1 MTAAL
6 RSSSGVD
13 AGGILLVVATILVF
27 ILPALIYFPPMLPSK
42 TEALLQTHTP
52 IGLHPSRSGLRSG
65 RAKRTSAGKD
75 SAGPAKLR
83 SLWVYPIKSCKGIE
97 VSRSKV
103 LSTGLEFDRLYTF
116 CQLKS
121 PFPVGVNTSDA
132 EKSQHKWEFITQRQF
147 PLLATIEVDLFV
159 PDVAKTRGLEDA
171 TGESFIVFRFPWV
184 EKGLF
189 GTFQWLVAKL
199 GRGWH
204 ALPEKEV
211 LLPVSFPAQ
220 EEIDAR
226 GYTFEDMSIWRDP
239 VTALNMEAELPREL
253 RLYLGVS
260 NRLGIFRID
269 PARFRPVYRCAPKE
283 YDAGYQPCIGFQDA
297 YPLHLLNLASVR
309 DLETIVAKDEQLQ
322 HLDPRRFR
330 ANIITNN
337 AVSTLPVDD
346 APAYNEETW
355 KAIRFHP
362 VDPSTTTGNGDS
374 PRFHVSCR
382 TVRCKLPNVD
392 QDTGLRHPVEPD
404 RSLRKFRNVDPGA
417 KHNGCLGM
425 QLTPLFDETS
435 ESGGMETWLEVG
447 MGVDVL
453 STGEHVYIAY

>member
-1 MTAAL
+1 MDQPELTAAL
-6 RSSSGVD
+6 RSGPGVD
-13 AGGILLVVATILVF
+13 AGGILLVAATILVF

-52 IGLHPSRSGLRSG
+52 IGLHPSRSGLRDG
-65 RAKRTSAGKD
+65 RAKRALAGQH

-103 LSTGLEFDRLYTF
+103 LPTGLEFDRLYTF
-116 CQLKS
+116 AQLKS
-121 PFPVGVNTSDA
+121 PFPVGVHSSDA

-147 PLLATIEVDLFV
+147 PLLATVEVDLFV
-159 PDVAKTRGLEDA
+159 PDVAKARDQEDA
-171 TGESFIVFRFPWV
+171 TSESFIVFRFPWV

-189 GTFQWLVAKL
+189 GEFQWLLAKL
-199 GRGWH
+199 GRGWR
-204 ALPEKEV
+204 ALPEMEV
-211 LLPVSFPAQ
+211 LLPVSFPT
-220 EEIDAR
+220 EDEVDAR
-226 GYTFEDMSIWRDP
+226 GYTFEEMSIWRDP
-239 VTALNMEAELPREL
+239 VMALNMETELPREL

-269 PARFRPVYRCAPKE
+269 PARLRPVYRCAPKE
-283 YDAGYQPCIGFQDA
+283 SDAGYQPCIGFQDA

-330 ANIITNN
+330 ANIII
-337 AVSTLPVDD
+337 D
-346 APAYNEETW
+346 APAYAEETW
-355 KAIRFHP
+355 KDIRFHH
-362 VDPSTTTGNGDS
+362 VDPSIDGDS

-417 KHNGCLGM
+417 KNNGCLGM
-425 QLTPLFDETS
+425 QLTPLFEKTA
-435 ESGGMETWLEVG
+435 EPEGMETWLEVG
-447 MGVDVL
+447 MGVEVL
-453 STGEHVYIAY
+453 GTGEHVYIAQ